1 MTRDIIYVIFL
12 ICMLAFAC
20 YIYVIVAMTNNP
32 LLKRLSSLIK
42 SEFAIKK
49 IIKFTYGYLQ
59 VSGNKRVVLDL
70 YDYKNEQLNLI
81 VTQNFKSIIRKIILK
96 YKKEKI
102 KEKFMII
109 VEKHGENFDYYIV
122 PITTSCIINVKDY
135 IRLNYG
141 VLASIS
147 YFDIFP
153 EVVIDE
159 NLNVF
164 VPKEIQSNWTLKLV
178 NKNYSKI
185 KLEEFNP
192 LIITDNNTEISMVEE
207 SNSLN
212 VNIDLGSKNSYT
224 GYLVLSI

>member
-1 MTRDIIYVIFL
+1 
-12 ICMLAFAC
+12 MLAFAC

-102 KEKFMII
+102 KEKIKEKFMII

-153 EVVIDE
+153 EVVIDDSD
-159 NLNVF
+159 VGIDDSD
-164 VPKEIQSNWTLKLV
+164 VGIGDSDV
-178 NKNYSKI
+178 GIGDS
-185 KLEEFNP
+185 
-192 LIITDNNTEISMVEE
+192 
-207 SNSLN
+207 N
-212 VNIDLGSKNSYT
+212 VNIVISDVNVVVGNGPSDSYQQIF
-224 GYLVLSI
+224 SSSS